1 MGVNRGRTTMARLGD
16 LVRSAVTGRD
26 AFEDVLGTVV
36 LAAARNGVD
45 VAGGYEVRTRGDLP
59 DLEVQIA

>member
-1 MGVNRGRTTMARLGD
+1 MARLGD